1 MGWKKMKEQNEK
13 KIDSIF
19 RSTVRFEIR
28 RKKKTGILNNWSSY
42 WVLNMKKVT

>member
-1 MGWKKMKEQNEK
+1 MKEQNEK

-28 RKKKTGILNNWSSY
+28 RKKKNW
-42 WVLNMKKVT
+42 KFDI

>member
-1 MGWKKMKEQNEK
+1 MKEQNEK

-28 RKKKTGILNNWSSY
+28 RKKKKTGNLTFELKFLLGLEHEKGD
-42 WVLNMKKVT
+42 VR

>member
-1 MGWKKMKEQNEK
+1 MKEQNEK

-28 RKKKTGILNNWSSY
+28 RKKRNWNFEY
-42 WVLNMKKVT
+42 LKFLLGLEHEKGDVR

>member
-1 MGWKKMKEQNEK
+1 MKEQNEK

-28 RKKKTGILNNWSSY
+28 RKKKTGNLTFELKFLLGLEHEKGD
-42 WVLNMKKVT
+42 VR